1 MTPSALVVDEW
12 HSDTT
17 PLKLQPINSPSEA
30 SSSATIIGRRPS
42 VGSGASFSTAKTLA
56 TFYRGSCLVGILV
69 GASFIFSPI
78 NPIGIFDTESPA
90 THFFRALCGISIA
103 LVLAP
108 AQSILWRAA
117 KAGELTDN
125 SSRALNAALGLASGL
140 LVIDGRLQVEEGTRQ
155 FAALDPSSA
164 IAKAVEL
171 DPEYIKGYMRMSTAL
186 LSQGR
191 FNEASSTVT
200 RALVRL
206 KRHEKEYAAAQEMK
220 AKIGKTQRTVEAAD
234 AAIKAVRGLPCRR
247 WLCALPW

>member
-1 MTPSALVVDEW
+1 MAAVAAY
-12 HSDTT
+12 
-17 PLKLQPINSPSEA
+17 SEA
-30 SSSATIIGRRPS
+30 
-42 VGSGASFSTAKTLA
+42 LA
-56 TFYRGSCLVGILV
+56 LE
-69 GASFIFSPI
+69 PM
-78 NPIGIFDTESPA
+78 
-90 THFFRALCGISIA
+90 IA
-103 LVLAP
+103 P
-108 AQSILWRAA
+108 WYGNRAA
-117 KAGELTDN
+117 ANMMLEHFD
-125 SSRALNAALGLASGL
+125 
-140 LVIDGRLQVEEGTRQ
+140 E
-155 FAALDPSSA
+155 A
-164 IAKAVEL
+164 IVDCEKAVEL